1 MEGGVGGGG
10 KGRGRKRKGRGGRRR
25 IVSFPDPTLSLAG
38 RRARGVH
45 ETRRRK
51 GGRRKGGRRAERRTR
66 GGEILPTLAVG

>member
-25 IVSFPDPTLSLAG
+25 ISFPDPTLSLAG

-51 GGRRKGGRRAERRTR
+51 GGRRAERRTR

>member
-51 GGRRKGGRRAERRTR
+51 GGRRAERRTR
-66 GGEILPTLAVG
+66 GGEILPTLAVD